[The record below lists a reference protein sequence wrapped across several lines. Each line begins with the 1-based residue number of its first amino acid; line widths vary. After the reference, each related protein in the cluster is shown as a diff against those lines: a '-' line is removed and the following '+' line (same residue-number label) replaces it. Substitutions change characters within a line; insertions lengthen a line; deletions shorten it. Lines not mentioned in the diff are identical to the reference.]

1 MERNTVIPL
10 NRPEVV
16 YTEYIHTFEVKDIEN
31 ECPVW
36 KDVGKLQ
43 KIWKRTVKIRGW
55 KIYLWWK
62 SESIGFVLYMLVNEN
77 IIIF

>member
-31 ECPVW
+31 ECPV
-36 KDVGKLQ
+36 
-43 KIWKRTVKIRGW
+43 
-55 KIYLWWK
+55 
-62 SESIGFVLYMLVNEN
+62 
-77 IIIF
+77 